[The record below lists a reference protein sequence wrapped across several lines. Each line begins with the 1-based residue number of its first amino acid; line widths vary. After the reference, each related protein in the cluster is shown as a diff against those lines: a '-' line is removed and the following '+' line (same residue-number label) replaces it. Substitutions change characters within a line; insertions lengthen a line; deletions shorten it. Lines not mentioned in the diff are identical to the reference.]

1 MVRLSLLQHRF
12 EALLG
17 HATRIVDEVHDGKRC
32 CTYKFPQG
40 LRTTADTRQLIDHLR
55 TEGESD
61 DVLLS
66 RLLLCRF
73 LATSALIV
81 LARSEDN
88 IERAVTTWGV
98 PFRQTSCLS

>member
-1 MVRLSLLQHRF
+1 MVRLSLLQHSF

-17 HATRIVDEVHDGKRC
+17 YATGATNKIHDGKRC
-32 CTYKFPQG
+32 CTYDPFKR
-40 LRTTADTRQLIDHLR
+40 LWATADTRQLIEHLR
-55 TEGESD
+55 TEGED
-61 DVLLS
+61 DDGFLS

-88 IERAVTTWGV
+88 IERAVST
-98 PFRQTSCLS
+98 